1 MGDLEKIN
9 LFYIISI
16 FLLKKKNIYKRREK
30 I

>member
-9 LFYIISI
+9 LSYIISI
-16 FLLKKKNIYKRREK
+16 FLLKKKNIYKRRDK

>member
-9 LFYIISI
+9 LSYIISI
-16 FLLKKKNIYKRREK
+16 FLLKKKNIYKRREE